1 MSDIKPNPLLIPN
14 AVQDNSLCAFS
25 MKKSSRNYHH
35 KTITD
40 WPITSSNDY
49 SRLKKMKK
57 NDWERKEIIKFLVT
71 QLIIFKSL
79 KFQEWSLV
87 YFQGF
92 NIFTCW
98 KRLVKKLQKLLIK
111 RFLMRVGVLFPT
123 CNKLVILKTKNN

>member
-1 MSDIKPNPLLIPN
+1 VSDIKPNPLLIPN

-57 NDWERKEIIKFLVT
+57 NKENPENNKNMEDMIVVCKVQTNL
-71 QLIIFKSL
+71 QHSKL
-79 KFQEWSLV
+79 E
-87 YFQGF
+87 
-92 NIFTCW
+92 C
-98 KRLVKKLQKLLIK
+98 RVK
-111 RFLMRVGVLFPT
+111 
-123 CNKLVILKTKNN
+123 